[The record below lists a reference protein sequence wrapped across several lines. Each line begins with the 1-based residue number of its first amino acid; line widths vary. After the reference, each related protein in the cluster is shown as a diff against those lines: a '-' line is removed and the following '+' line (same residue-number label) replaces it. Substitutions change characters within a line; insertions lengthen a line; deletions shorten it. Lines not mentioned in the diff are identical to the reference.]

1 MTVLAEAKV
10 WEGTWEEIASHAE
23 EFKGRR
29 VQLMVFNAADGANGT
44 ANAVPGE
51 AEPETNIGERAAAN
65 ASVAD
70 LIGDIV
76 GSVSFLPD
84 DLSERH
90 SEALSEILEE
100 KQRTGKL

>member
-1 MTVLAEAKV
+1 MTQVI
-10 WEGTWEEIASHAE
+10 EGTWDEIAAHAPQWNG
-23 EFKGRR
+23 KRLR
-29 VQLMVFNAADGANGT
+29 VAVEVLETLQAAKPENASKT
-44 ANAVPGE
+44 
-51 AEPETNIGERAAAN
+51 

-100 KQRTGKL
+100 KQRAGKL